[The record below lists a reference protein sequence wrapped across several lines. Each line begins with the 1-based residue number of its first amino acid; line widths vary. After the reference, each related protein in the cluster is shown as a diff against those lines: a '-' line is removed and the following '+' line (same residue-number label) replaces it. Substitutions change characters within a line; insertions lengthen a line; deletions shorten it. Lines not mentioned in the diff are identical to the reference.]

1 MLSRV
6 EYMWGEALK
15 NARIVQI
22 LLFLLLFACVPI
34 CFAMADELLLSAQEA
49 QTLIEQNKG
58 NDKFVILDLRSPD
71 EYRQGHIE
79 SARPMNYYA
88 TNFQRMVSLLDRD
101 ATILLYCQ
109 KGRQSTLA
117 LRAMTKLGFSRMY
130 ILDGGIAEWVKAG
143 LPLAGP

>member
-1 MLSRV
+1 MSFFV
-6 EYMWGEALK
+6 FVHVFCA
-15 NARIVQI
+15 
-22 LLFLLLFACVPI
+22 F
-34 CFAMADELLLSAQEA
+34 ADELLLTAQEA
-49 QTLIEQNKG
+49 QALIEQNKG
-58 NDKFVILDLRSPD
+58 DDKFAILDLRSPD

-79 SARPMNYYA
+79 GARSVNYYA

-130 ILDGGIAEWVKAG
+130 ILDGGIAEWVRAG
-143 LPLAGP
+143 LPRTGP

>member
-1 MLSRV
+1 MFC
-6 EYMWGEALK
+6 A
-15 NARIVQI
+15 
-22 LLFLLLFACVPI
+22 F
-34 CFAMADELLLSAQEA
+34 ADELLLTAQEA
-49 QTLIEQNKG
+49 QALIEQNKG
-58 NDKFVILDLRSPD
+58 DDKFAILDLRSPD

-79 SARPMNYYA
+79 GARSVNYYA

-130 ILDGGIAEWVKAG
+130 ILDGGIDEWVRAG

>member
-1 MLSRV
+1 M
-6 EYMWGEALK
+6 K
-15 NARIVQI
+15 NAKFFKT
-22 LLFLLLFACVPI
+22 LLFLSLFVIFHALCA
-34 CFAMADELLLSAQEA
+34 FADELLLSAQEA

-71 EYRQGHIE
+71 EYRQRHIE
-79 SARPMNYYA
+79 GARSVNYYA

-130 ILDGGIAEWVKAG
+130 ILDGGIDEWVRAG

>member
-1 MLSRV
+1 MSFA
-6 EYMWGEALK
+6 EYARGEALK
-15 NARIVQI
+15 NAKIFKI
-22 LLFLLLFACVPI
+22 LFFLSLFVFGHMFCA
-34 CFAMADELLLSAQEA
+34 FADELLLTAQEA
-49 QTLIEQNKG
+49 QSLIERNKDD
-58 NDKFVILDLRSPD
+58 DKFVILDLRSPD

-79 SARPMNYYA
+79 GARSMNYYA

-130 ILDGGIAEWVKAG
+130 ILDGGIAEWVRAG
-143 LPLAGP
+143 LPLTGP

>member
-1 MLSRV
+1 MSFA
-6 EYMWGEALK
+6 EYARGEALK
-15 NARIVQI
+15 NAKNFKI
-22 LLFLLLFACVPI
+22 LLFLSLFVFVHMFCA
-34 CFAMADELLLSAQEA
+34 FADELLLPAQEA
-49 QTLIEQNKG
+49 QALIERNKG

-71 EYRQGHIE
+71 EYRQGHIKG
-79 SARPMNYYA
+79 ARSVNYYA

-130 ILDGGIAEWVKAG
+130 ILDGGIDAWVRAG
-143 LPLAGP
+143 LPLPGP

>member
-1 MLSRV
+1 
-6 EYMWGEALK
+6 
-15 NARIVQI
+15 
-22 LLFLLLFACVPI
+22 
-34 CFAMADELLLSAQEA
+34 MADELLLSAQEA
-49 QTLIEQNKG
+49 QGLIEQNKG
-58 NDKFVILDLRSPD
+58 NEKFIILDLRSAD

-79 SARPMNYYA
+79 GARSVNYYA

-130 ILDGGIAEWVKAG
+130 ILDGGIAEWVRAG
-143 LPLAGP
+143 LPLTGP

>member
-1 MLSRV
+1 MSFA
-6 EYMWGEALK
+6 EYTRGEALK
-15 NARIVQI
+15 NAKNFKI
-22 LLFLLLFACVPI
+22 LLFLSLYVFVHVFCA
-34 CFAMADELLLSAQEA
+34 FADELLLPAQEA
-49 QTLIEQNKG
+49 QALIEQNKG

-71 EYRQGHIE
+71 EYRQRHIE
-79 SARPMNYYA
+79 GARSVNYYA

-130 ILDGGIAEWVKAG
+130 ILDGGIDEWVRAG
-143 LPLAGP
+143 LPLAEP

>member
-1 MLSRV
+1 MFC
-6 EYMWGEALK
+6 A
-15 NARIVQI
+15 
-22 LLFLLLFACVPI
+22 F
-34 CFAMADELLLSAQEA
+34 ADELLLPALEA
-49 QTLIEQNKG
+49 QSLIERNKDD
-58 NDKFVILDLRSPD
+58 DKFVILDLRSPD

-79 SARPMNYYA
+79 GARSVNYYA

-117 LRAMTKLGFSRMY
+117 QRAMTKLGFSRMY
-130 ILDGGIAEWVKAG
+130 ILDGGIDEWVRAG

>member
-1 MLSRV
+1 MSFA
-6 EYMWGEALK
+6 EYARGEALK
-15 NARIVQI
+15 NAKSFNI
-22 LLFLLLFACVPI
+22 LLFLSLFVFVHMFCA
-34 CFAMADELLLSAQEA
+34 FADELLLTAQEA
-49 QTLIEQNKG
+49 QSLIERNKDD
-58 NDKFVILDLRSPD
+58 DKFVILDLRSAD

-79 SARPMNYYA
+79 GARSMNYYA

-130 ILDGGIAEWVKAG
+130 ILDGGIAEWVRAG
-143 LPLAGP
+143 LPLNGP